1 LDFYLLLLQINFK
14 LWKLLLNVHIQLI
27 STFQLGYTGSFV
39 NLLGAEGSNNNKNIK
54 KLSLAEINENKHLHE
69 VMAKANQ
76 GTRRIEDAFKKMSE
90 EFAVLKK
97 RLDKVVDE
105 SPLKPK
111 A

>member
-1 LDFYLLLLQINFK
+1 
-14 LWKLLLNVHIQLI
+14 
-27 STFQLGYTGSFV
+27 
-39 NLLGAEGSNNNKNIK
+39 
-54 KLSLAEINENKHLHE
+54 
-69 VMAKANQ
+69 
-76 GTRRIEDAFKKMSE
+76 MSE